1 MTPAT
6 PLPPKGRQP
15 PPPRPRA
22 SRFGVILDVAVRERN
37 VSFADE
43 TGLHFQAFTRDCC
56 TETKIVSR
64 LATFLRSDKPP
75 QSGYEDLEPN
85 HAQTSRYLHRYFIE
99 R

>member
-1 MTPAT
+1 M
-6 PLPPKGRQP
+6 
-15 PPPRPRA
+15 
-22 SRFGVILDVAVRERN
+22 LDVAVRERN

-43 TGLHFQAFTRDCC
+43 TGLHLQAFMRGCC

-64 LATFLRSDKPP
+64 LATSLRSDKPP

-85 HAQTSRYLHRYFIE
+85 NAQTSRYLHSYFIE